1 MDKVSFN
8 AYERNVEPA
17 YRDMID
23 KAEST
28 VDIRNFFE
36 RTALNF
42 LQETVGDR
50 LDIKPES
57 ISFAPDSEQG
67 YRISPILIENS
78 EFQEIVE
85 HSDLANIL
93 DRFTDRAVKKYAH
106 LDRRHQ
112 GKPEARINPTPG
124 FQND

>member
-8 AYERNVEPA
+8 AYEREVEPA

-28 VDIRNFFE
+28 VDIRHFFE
-36 RTALNF
+36 RTALAF
-42 LQETVGDR
+42 LQETIGDR
-50 LDIKPES
+50 LDIKSES
-57 ISFAPDSEQG
+57 ITFAPDSEQG
-67 YRISPILIENS
+67 YRLSPVLIESS
-78 EFQEIVE
+78 EFQEIVDN
-85 HSDLANIL
+85 SDIENIL
-93 DRFTDRAVKKYAH
+93 ERFTDRAVKKYAH

-124 FQND
+124 FQNE